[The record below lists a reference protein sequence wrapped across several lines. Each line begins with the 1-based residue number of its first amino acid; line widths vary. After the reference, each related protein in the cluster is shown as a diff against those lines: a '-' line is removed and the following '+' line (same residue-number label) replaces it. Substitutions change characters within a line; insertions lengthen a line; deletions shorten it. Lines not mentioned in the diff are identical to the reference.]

1 MSRRLYDQ
9 AALDRLATKTVEYGG
24 KMYTEYEIRQMQR
37 ALERQVRKAKRQF
50 LTEQAAGVDTTRA
63 SARLRDAR
71 RALNGFLDATG
82 GKLSAARTDVA
93 GFGPREASITTKQ
106 VKDNTLTNA
115 IGAEIIKVTKSTRNG
130 IPGSIT
136 QKENAKGGIDRN
148 YYGQD
153 GRQTKQISNN
163 DHGHKAESAFG
174 QHGEHAHDYTWDE
187 NGTMYHGKARELTEE
202 ERKENSDIL

>member
-1 MSRRLYDQ
+1 MSKRLYDD
-9 AALDRLATKTVEYGG
+9 AALAKLADKTVEYGG

-93 GFGPREASITTKQ
+93 GFGTAQAHKSNQDAKSI
-106 VKDNTLTNA
+106 
-115 IGAEIIKVTKSTRNG
+115 
-130 IPGSIT
+130 
-136 QKENAKGGIDRN
+136 
-148 YYGQD
+148 
-153 GRQTKQISNN
+153 
-163 DHGHKAESAFG
+163 
-174 QHGEHAHDYTWDE
+174 
-187 NGTMYHGKARELTEE
+187 
-202 ERKENSDIL
+202 